1 MLNRWC
7 HLCPGGLG
15 VFSRERKVFASLGRV
30 LWEPSQQPTEQ
41 QKQHVVQTCC
51 SEMFFFSRR
60 FWTHI
65 GPLWIYLF
73 VLRSC
78 RCFISPPANAF
89 QGPLH
94 LLGTKK
100 GLNTENAGVLRQ
112 NGRFNKMPQVFW
124 YGCHFERCRSWWSL
138 EVGKPGRGRRLG
150 KCQPVEREQ
159 ASGESPQQKR
169 VRFCFQVGERL
180 KKSPR
185 YG

>member
-1 MLNRWC
+1 MSRWAW
-7 HLCPGGLG
+7 G
-15 VFSRERKVFASLGRV
+15 VFPGAQSFCFTRKSFVGAL
-30 LWEPSQQPTEQ
+30 PTTNRTTET
-41 QKQHVVQTCC
+41 TCGANLL
-51 SEMFFFSRR
+51 FRDVFFSRR

>member
-1 MLNRWC
+1 ML
-7 HLCPGGLG
+7 HLEDFCGSPPNNQENK
-15 VFSRERKVFASLGRV
+15 RNNMC
-30 LWEPSQQPTEQ
+30 
-41 QKQHVVQTCC
+41 VQTRC

-94 LLGTKK
+94 FLGTKK